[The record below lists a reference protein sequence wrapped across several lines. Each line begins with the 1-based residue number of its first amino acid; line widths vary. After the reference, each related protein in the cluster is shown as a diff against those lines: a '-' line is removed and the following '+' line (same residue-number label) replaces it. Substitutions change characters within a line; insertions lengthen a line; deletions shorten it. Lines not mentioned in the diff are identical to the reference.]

1 MKAAAIVANVGLRAA
16 MVYFL
21 VEVFLNPEDP
31 RFAGKAIAPRN
42 AIILGIYSLV
52 FPALHL
58 VRAARGRRHDYP
70 WATDA
75 LYLSIPALDM
85 AGNSFDL
92 YDRYFYFDLVPHAH
106 GPGAATIVLMEAAR
120 MPLLS
125 AFGVVQTLH
134 ILMEAQEYY
143 TDVFLGTHN
152 VRGAFDTVNDLLA
165 GVVGAVAYG
174 VAWQWL
180 RGRLRR

>member
-1 MKAAAIVANVGLRAA
+1 MKAAAILANVGLRAA

-21 VEVFLNPEDP
+21 AEVFLNPDDP

-42 AIILGIYSLV
+42 AVILGIWSLV
-52 FPALHL
+52 FPALH
-58 VRAARGRRHDYP
+58 VARGRRREEYP

-75 LYLSIPALDM
+75 LFLSVPALDM

-106 GPGAATIVLMEAAR
+106 GPGAVVIVLMNAAKL
-120 MPLLS
+120 PLLG
-125 AFGVVQTLH
+125 AIGVVQTVH
-134 ILMEAQEYY
+134 ILLEAQEYY

-152 VRGAFDTVNDLLA
+152 VRGVFDTVNDLLA
-165 GVVGAVAYG
+165 GVFGAFAYG
-174 VAWQWL
+174 LAWRWWK
-180 RGRLRR
+180 R